1 MSDCPFCRI
10 VSGDQNAVII
20 YEDMKTL
27 GFLDYRPIRIGHTL
41 VISKMHYET
50 ILDIPD
56 ADLAYLIQITKM
68 LAGKIKI
75 ALNASG
81 LRVSN
86 NNYPSANQ
94 KVPHIHF
101 HIIPVTDD
109 TPFLVKFRRINL
121 SESQFEAIA
130 TKIRAQL

>member
-1 MSDCPFCRI
+1 MKPCIFCEIILSKKRAQI
-10 VSGDQNAVII
+10 VFEDDQVIA
-20 YEDMKTL
+20 
-27 GFLDYRPIRIGHTL
+27 FLDHFPIRLGHTL
-41 VISKMHYET
+41 IIPKTHYET

-56 ADLAYLIQITKM
+56 AELAYLIQKTKM

-75 ALNASG
+75 AMNASG

-94 KVPHIHF
+94 RVPHIHF
-101 HIIPVTDD
+101 HIIPATDEA
-109 TPFLVKFRRINL
+109 PFKVKFERINL

-130 TKIRAQL
+130 RKIRGEL